1 MLSNMLEMHYG
12 ERGVSLMPRLYRER
26 NSVHITSGVL
36 VV

>member
-1 MLSNMLEMHYG
+1 MLSDMLETHYG
-12 ERGVSLMPRLYRER
+12 ERGVSLMPRLYRQG